1 MNGTTVIC
9 TTRIGRNTAVS
20 DIEWE
25 YITIPVPKA
34 PGIFDHAFDF
44 WIPELPLGNKSGGV
58 TAVEVGGKWVG
69 QAYKDPGS
77 KAFQNRVR
85 NYFHNAA
92 YEQGKLLDYPF
103 DGWCRAF
110 LYLFYPK
117 PKSWH
122 PTMTIESSKI
132 PDNDNVIKSICDGL
146 NGCRLIRLKK
156 PDPETG
162 KRAKKVVY
170 FGPYDDD
177 KQIKTHVVDKHYSD
191 VPGARVVL
199 WFYRRLPR
207 EPLPGKRTI
216 KAKALQAE
224 LQSGDGVLS
233 SPHHPDQRTYRQFLA
248 RYG

>member
-1 MNGTTVIC
+1 MQE
-9 TTRIGRNTAVS
+9 
-20 DIEWE
+20 IEWE

-34 PGIFDHAFDF
+34 PGVFDHEFSF
-44 WIPELPLGNKSGGV
+44 WIPELPLGNKSGKAKV
-58 TAVEVGGKWVG
+58 VELSSGKQVA
-69 QAYKDPGS
+69 QTYKDAGS
-77 KAFQNRVR
+77 RAFQNRVR

-103 DGWCRAF
+103 DGFCRVF

-117 PKSWH
+117 PKGWH
-122 PTMTIESSKI
+122 PTMLPESSKI
-132 PDNDNVIKSICDGL
+132 PDNDNVAKSICDGL
-146 NGCRLIRLKK
+146 NASRLICLKK
-156 PDPETG
+156 PNADG
-162 KRAKKVVY
+162 KKRQKMAY

-177 KQIKTHVVDKHYSD
+177 KQIKTHVLDKHYSD
-191 VPGARVVL
+191 CPGARVVI

-224 LQSGDGVLS
+224 LESGAGS
-233 SPHHPDQRTYRQFLA
+233 IGAQNNPDHRTYRQFLA